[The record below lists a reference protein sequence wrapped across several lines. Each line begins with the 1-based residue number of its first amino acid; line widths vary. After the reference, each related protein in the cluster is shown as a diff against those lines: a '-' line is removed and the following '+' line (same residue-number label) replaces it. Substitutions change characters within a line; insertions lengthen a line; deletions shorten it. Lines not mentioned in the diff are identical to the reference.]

1 MSKLDFSIS
10 SPISK
15 EKLFDYIID
24 FEYYKNYFPNQI
36 NQILITEKNENEIH
50 TSEEIVFSSIV
61 KNIIHQ
67 KSIHKL
73 NPYENITTDI
83 IDGPAK
89 GSTILITLSNIN
101 SETEI
106 TFNAKLKLSLK
117 AKFLGPLIKKLY
129 KRYLTSLM
137 YKISNRD
144 LEK

>member
-1 MSKLDFSIS
+1 VSKLDFSIS

-15 EKLFDYIID
+15 EKLFNYIID

-36 NQILITEKNENEIH
+36 NQILITEKNQNEIH
-50 TSEEIVFSSIV
+50 TTEEIIFSSII
-61 KNIIHQ
+61 KNTIHQ

-83 IDGPAK
+83 IEGPAK
-89 GSTILITLSNIN
+89 GSTILITLSNTS

-106 TFNAKLKLSLK
+106 TFNAELKLSLK

-129 KRYLTSLM
+129 KRYLTALM

>member
-1 MSKLDFSIS
+1 MNRFLDA
-10 SPISK
+10 
-15 EKLFDYIID
+15 
-24 FEYYKNYFPNQI
+24 
-36 NQILITEKNENEIH
+36 ILIPKWSPKYIPKP
-50 TSEEIVFSSIV
+50 F
-61 KNIIHQ
+61 KIHQ

-83 IDGPAK
+83 IEGPAK
-89 GSTILITLSNIN
+89 GSTILITLSNTS

-106 TFNAKLKLSLK
+106 TFNAELKLSLK

-129 KRYLTSLM
+129 KRYLTALM

>member
-1 MSKLDFSIS
+1 VSKLDFSIS

-106 TFNAKLKLSLK
+106 TFNAELKLSLK

>member
-106 TFNAKLKLSLK
+106 TFNAELKLSLK

>member
-15 EKLFDYIID
+15 EKLFNYIID

-36 NQILITEKNENEIH
+36 NQILITEKNQNEIH
-50 TSEEIVFSSIV
+50 TTEEIIFSSII
-61 KNIIHQ
+61 KNTIHQ

-83 IDGPAK
+83 IEGPAK
-89 GSTILITLSNIN
+89 GSTILITLSNTS

-106 TFNAKLKLSLK
+106 TFNAELKLSLK

-129 KRYLTSLM
+129 KRYLTALM